1 MSATQNAS
9 KRHTF
14 PQHYGRKEEFN
25 SANVEALFEHGEDE
39 VDRRRELEESLSS
52 IDELEDFETFG
63 SNDLIYRA
71 YDPIILPDSSHYER
85 FDRLGQHTWKTGR
98 PNHIRSLYESV
109 LCTLQTTLISG
120 CIIGIFLTIVVYLD
134 ANLADLCY
142 SYSNALGT
150 VPSYINRIRIVSD
163 LVSAII
169 TQFWHFI
176 TLIFVFGFSLV
187 RKSQIISWNILAGLV
202 AGIYTLIY
210 GLFMTKVVFWRSF
223 PLYAIFI
230 SVATFNSLRIA
241 HILRDTALLPPPYL
255 MLQLVIQ
262 FVIGTPVIF
271 IFTAWINPSYKRMSD
286 VEKVAFASFVPLI
299 IAIPKMILRK
309 SVEYLRKVN
318 HPGTTVCLLMAFYIS
333 ASLLQRTLQIQI
345 YSLEGY
351 ATLSVIY
358 GALST
363 IERAVLP
370 YVDFLQH
377 KFFRGKKRNL
387 TEFMTPRHNRLMSD
401 LTLTTMITESSMVF
415 VAGTGMAMLQYFYG
429 HDEDGNIYNL
439 SNLCIVAS
447 RRISIAIMVEVI
459 FNTISLKVE
468 SYYFNMPVMRVWKL
482 RRLWFIV
489 SLLINSIIAI
499 MCFSHVVYNAMSTRD
514 FFDGK
519 VICSSPFSRPIIRVN
534 YTN

>member
-14 PQHYGRKEEFN
+14 PQYSRKKESN
-25 SANVEALFEHGEDE
+25 SANLEALHQHGEDE
-39 VDRRRELEESLSS
+39 VDGRRELEESLSS

-63 SNDLIYRA
+63 SNDLIYRE
-71 YDPIILPDSSHYER
+71 YDPILLQDSSHYER
-85 FDRLGQHTWKTGR
+85 FDRLGQNTWKTGR
-98 PNHIRSLYESV
+98 PNHIRSLYESA

-120 CIIGIFLTIVVYLD
+120 CIIGIILTVVVYLD

-150 VPSYINRIRIVSD
+150 IPSYIDRIRIISD
-163 LVSAII
+163 MVSAII
-169 TQFWHFI
+169 TQFWHFVS
-176 TLIFVFGFSLV
+176 LIFVFGFSLV

-202 AGIYTLIY
+202 AGIYKLIY
-210 GLFMTKVVFWRSF
+210 GLFMTKVVFWKSF

-230 SVATFNSLRIA
+230 LVATFNSFKIA
-241 HILRDTALLPPPYL
+241 HILRETALIPSPYL
-255 MLQLVIQ
+255 VLQLVVQ
-262 FVIGTPVIF
+262 FLIGTPVIF
-271 IFTAWINPSYKRMSD
+271 IFTAWINPVYKDMSD

-299 IAIPKMILRK
+299 IAIPKMVLRK

-318 HPGTTVCLLMAFYIS
+318 HPGTTVYLLMAFYTS

-345 YSLEGY
+345 FSLEGY

-401 LTLTTMITESSMVF
+401 LTLTTMITESSMIF
-415 VAGTGMAMLQYFYG
+415 VAGTAMAILQFYYG
-429 HDEDGNIYNL
+429 HDKEGNIYKL
-439 SNLCIVAS
+439 STLCIIAS
-447 RRISIAIMVEVI
+447 KRISIAILVEVI
-459 FNTISLKVE
+459 FNTFSLKVE

-482 RRLWFIV
+482 KKLWFIV

-499 MCFSHVVYNAMSTRD
+499 MCFSHIVYNAMSTKD

-519 VICSSPFSRPIIRVN
+519 LICSSPFSRPIIRVN
-534 YTN
+534 DTN